1 MRKTL
6 TIIGLLVAVL
16 CIACNPD
23 TQAPS
28 SGEGYSVRS
37 DVESIS
43 GVSVQSRSFAV
54 EGDPII
60 GVLLSF
66 DGDDEFHIEYLDG
79 DIRENGD
86 GMKFNYILHIPSEI
100 RAVYAAADGRYPNTG
115 NPFWW
120 YMEHY
125 FQLSHDAILGNY
137 EFALGLLLDCT
148 DQTLPPARVEDVD
161 DSWNDKE
168 GVHYPSMD
176 DFAEYFEAT
185 YDNFDVDFAN
195 FNSDEQ
201 LDGVRVS
208 SQLTSYDACDPD
220 RWEYCWKTFTLGDD
234 GILYYPVA
242 LNYAYL
248 KTYGIHVTNGG
259 PLWEYMC
266 SHFPDSGVSTSDEV
280 EEAGFE
286 KLLQFIVEHKD
297 NLPYQNEVRIPDR
310 DPVISE
316 ELGDYEEF
324 LNEYYSAL
332 VVDAPD
338 MTFSNVDGLPLNAHL
353 FSDDFQDP
361 EKREYCWT
369 TFTIIGEDD
378 RPMLFHPLALI
389 QVYYEY
395 TGKYTDSGTPFWTYM
410 KCYFPNTRLGDIDH
424 VEEVGFAEVLNFIV
438 EHRDEM
444 PFPKVEDY
452 VENLGPWNN

>member
-1 MRKTL
+1 MERVREDMRKTL
-6 TIIGLLVAVL
+6 TIIGLLVALL

-23 TQAPS
+23 TQLPT
-28 SGEGYSVRS
+28 GDGYSVRS

-66 DGDDEFHIEYLDG
+66 DGDDEFHIEYLNG
-79 DIRENGD
+79 RINENGD
-86 GMKFNYILHIPSEI
+86 RMKYNYILHIPSEI

-286 KLLQFIVEHKD
+286 KLLQFIAD
-297 NLPYQNEVRIPDR
+297 NQDDMPYPD
-310 DPVISE
+310 SE
-316 ELGDYEEF
+316 GY
-324 LNEYYSAL
+324 AR
-332 VVDAPD
+332 
-338 MTFSNVDGLPLNAHL
+338 
-353 FSDDFQDP
+353 
-361 EKREYCWT
+361 K
-369 TFTIIGEDD
+369 
-378 RPMLFHPLALI
+378 
-389 QVYYEY
+389 
-395 TGKYTDSGTPFWTYM
+395 
-410 KCYFPNTRLGDIDH
+410 
-424 VEEVGFAEVLNFIV
+424 
-438 EHRDEM
+438 
-444 PFPKVEDY
+444 
-452 VENLGPWNN
+452 